1 MRFIL
6 AFLWCS
12 WSNTHGGESAIR
24 QPPGHNPLLSRRQ
37 AILWCCIRKRA
48 AHALL
53 CGSTP
58 NESTM
63 FFWKPQTNRLLV
75 PAEMSDVTFKRL
87 QTQSSMHVTGP
98 AQLNLFYVPVTRA
111 VSVHLTTLL
120 FFSVPR
126 RLSRDPDM
134 QQPERHT
141 GGIRPLSPRHSRKS
155 DPGVLL
161 DLISSPQHH

>member
-1 MRFIL
+1 MSQPSDSLRAIIRHYPVDRRYYDVVSENVLPTRFFVVL
-6 AFLWCS
+6 HRMNQRCS
-12 WSNTHGGESAIR
+12 FE
-24 QPPGHNPLLSRRQ
+24 
-37 AILWCCIRKRA
+37 
-48 AHALL
+48 
-53 CGSTP
+53 
-58 NESTM
+58 E
-63 FFWKPQTNRLLV
+63 PQSNRLLV

-98 AQLNLFYVPVTRA
+98 VQLSLFYVPVTRA

-141 GGIRPLSPRHSRKS
+141 GGIRPFIPWRSRKS